1 MIDII
6 LQIPKSAIYFFRHS
20 RKYVNK
26 AVYHHILCMVLAI
39 ILIRGRRTYANVERL
54 FLNGPDSTCISKCFS
69 NSVFPGFAIQQDLH
83 NHLVKDTLKIPN
95 DKKGIK
101 RTVYIIIDS
110 TAQKKR
116 SKKMENRII
125 YKKGRTSDHF
135 FVMGILYFPDT
146 NVRIP
151 LPRRLYRTKGYC
163 KKHKCK
169 YRSQVQLAEMM
180 IRNAKYYELSS
191 IPDDIQ
197 VTVIFDSYFP
207 SEKVINAIK
216 NKGYHFACSVKDN
229 RVSSSGNQLR
239 LICQERIASGLLT
252 NRTQIRVMS
261 KRSQYA
267 HKSAQKYE
275 TKVYITCTEKLSIS
289 KMGYV
294 QIVFSHK
301 EGVQPNQKT
310 LRYIVTD
317 ILNIDTQEILTIYSY
332 RWQIELYF
340 KELKSY
346 LGLGNYQ
353 MLPFKAIVR
362 HVDCVIMAF
371 MYLEHERIR
380 KLQKE
385 PKSKQW
391 LHARTLQMSYVIGHE
406 VRMTTLSYIKR
417 TLKHESD
424 FNKLEQELLKKLPLV
439 A

>member
-6 LQIPKSAIYFFRHS
+6 LKFHKSTIYFFRYS

-26 AVYHHILCMVLAI
+26 AVYRHILCMVLAI
-39 ILIRGRRTYANVERL
+39 ILIRERRTYANVERL

-69 NSVFPGFAIQQDLH
+69 NAVFPGFAIQQDLY

-116 SKKMENRII
+116 SKKMENTII
-125 YKKGRTSDHF
+125 YKKGRTSDHL

-151 LPRRLYRTKGYC
+151 LPRRLYRTKRYC
-163 KKHKCK
+163 KEHKCK

-180 IRNAKYYELSS
+180 IRHANL
-191 IPDDIQ
+191 PDDMK

-207 SEKVINAIK
+207 SEKVINTIR
-216 NKGYHFACSVKDN
+216 NQGYHFVCSVKDN
-229 RVSSSGNQLR
+229 RVSNSGEQLR
-239 LICQERIASGLLT
+239 LICQERIASGLLK
-252 NRTQIRVMS
+252 NRIQIRVMS
-261 KRSQYA
+261 KRSQYT

-275 TKVYITCTEKLSIS
+275 IKVYITHTEKLSIS
-289 KMGYV
+289 KMGDV

-301 EGVQPNQKT
+301 EGVQPEQKN

-317 ILNIDTQEILTIYSY
+317 MLNIDTTEILTIYSY

-340 KELKSY
+340 KELKSH

-353 MLPFKAIVR
+353 MLPFRAIVR

-371 MYLEHERIR
+371 MYLEHERIG

-385 PKSKQW
+385 PKNIYM
-391 LHARTLQMSYVIGHE
+391 LYARTLQMSYVVQHE
-406 VRMTTLSYIKR
+406 VRKTNIDYMKRALS
-417 TLKHESD
+417 HGNE
-424 FNKLEQELLKKLPLV
+424 FNKLEQQLMKKLPLV